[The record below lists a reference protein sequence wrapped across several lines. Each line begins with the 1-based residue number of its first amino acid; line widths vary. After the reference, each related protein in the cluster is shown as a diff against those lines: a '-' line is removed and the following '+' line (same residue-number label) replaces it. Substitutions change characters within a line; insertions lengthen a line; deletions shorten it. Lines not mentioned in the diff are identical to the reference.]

1 MLGLEVNFKTFF
13 LGDVLQFLSR
23 VKKTGVLRIA
33 GSDSGEIYLENGI
46 VVHATDNFGKGMTAL
61 LNLSFGELRT
71 GQFIADANPPER
83 TISGDFGKL
92 TENLEKRRIEFEE
105 IRKKLPRM
113 DAVLVKSTKD
123 LKSAVALRRTDWHIL
138 ALVDGKRTLSDIL
151 AESKVGG
158 YEATK
163 TIIWLKE
170 QGLIYAPKEVEE
182 VMSELIEFLRFL
194 FDVFGKNGPK
204 WLSAWGALNAENST
218 VVHAV
223 RINEKTMTVEP
234 AAELDSA
241 EIKKA
246 IKDFEQ
252 YMRKEGPAVYGKV
265 LFRKKW
271 QDFERRYK
279 IR

>member
-1 MLGLEVNFKTFF
+1 MLGLEVNFKTFL

-23 VKKTGVLRIA
+23 VKKSGVLKIA

-61 LNLSFGELRT
+61 LNLSFGELTT
-71 GQFIADANPPER
+71 GQFIPDANPPEH

-92 TENLEKRRIEFEE
+92 AENLEKRRIEFEE

-113 DAVLVKSTKD
+113 DTVLVKSTKD
-123 LKSAVALRRTDWHIL
+123 LESAVALRRTDWHIL
-138 ALVDGKRTLSDIL
+138 ALVDGKRTLSNVIG
-151 AESKVGG
+151 ESKVGG

-194 FDVFGKNGPK
+194 FDIFGKNGPK
-204 WLSAWGALNAENST
+204 WLSTWGALNAENSKIA
-218 VVHAV
+218 HAV
-223 RINEKTMTVEP
+223 RVNEKTMTVEP

-246 IKDFEQ
+246 LKDFEQ
-252 YMRKEGPAVYGKV
+252 YIRKEGPSVYGKV

>member
-1 MLGLEVNFKTFF
+1 M
-13 LGDVLQFLSR
+13 
-23 VKKTGVLRIA
+23 
-33 GSDSGEIYLENGI
+33 
-46 VVHATDNFGKGMTAL
+46 
-61 LNLSFGELRT
+61 
-71 GQFIADANPPER
+71 
-83 TISGDFGKL
+83 
-92 TENLEKRRIEFEE
+92 
-105 IRKKLPRM
+105 
-113 DAVLVKSTKD
+113 
-123 LKSAVALRRTDWHIL
+123 
-138 ALVDGKRTLSDIL
+138 
-151 AESKVGG
+151 
-158 YEATK
+158 
-163 TIIWLKE
+163 
-170 QGLIYAPKEVEE
+170 
-182 VMSELIEFLRFL
+182 
-194 FDVFGKNGPK
+194 
-204 WLSAWGALNAENST
+204 SAWGALNAENST

>member
-1 MLGLEVNFKTFF
+1 MLGLEVNFKTFL
-13 LGDVLQFLSR
+13 LGDVLQFLSH
-23 VKKTGVLRIA
+23 VKKTGVLRVA

-61 LNLSFGELRT
+61 LNLSFGELT
-71 GQFIADANPPER
+71 SGQFIPDASPPER

-105 IRKKLPRM
+105 IKRKLPRM
-113 DAVLVKSTKD
+113 DTVLVKSTKD
-123 LKSAVALRRTDWHIL
+123 LESAVALRRTDWQIL
-138 ALVDGKRTLSDIL
+138 ALVDGKRTLSEVI

-163 TIIWLKE
+163 TVIWLKK
-170 QGLIYAPKEVEE
+170 QGLIYAPEEVEK
-182 VMSELIEFLRFL
+182 VMAELIEFLQFL
-194 FDVFGKNGPK
+194 FDIFGANGPK
-204 WLSAWGALNAENST
+204 WLHAWGALNAENT
-218 VVHAV
+218 KIVNAV
-223 RINEKTMTVEP
+223 RVNEKTMAVEP
-234 AAELDSA
+234 AAELDSTD
-241 EIKKA
+241 IKKGL
-246 IKDFEQ
+246 KDFEQ
-252 YMRKEGPAVYGKV
+252 YIRKEGPSVYGKV

>member
-1 MLGLEVNFKTFF
+1 MLGLEVNFKTFL

-123 LKSAVALRRTDWHIL
+123 LESAVALRRTDWHIL

-234 AAELDSA
+234 AFELDST

-252 YMRKEGPAVYGKV
+252 YMRKEGPSVYGKV

>member
-1 MLGLEVNFKTFF
+1 MLGLEINFKTFP
-13 LGDVLQFLSR
+13 LGDILQFLCR
-23 VKKTGVLRIA
+23 VEKTGVLRIS
-33 GSDSGEIYLENGI
+33 GGDSGEIYLENGI

-61 LNLSFGELRT
+61 LNLSFGELTT
-71 GQFIADANPPER
+71 GQFIPDANPPER
-83 TISGDFGKL
+83 TISGNFGKL

-105 IRKKLPRM
+105 IKKRLPRM
-113 DAVLVKSTKD
+113 DTVLVKSTKD
-123 LKSAVALRRTDWHIL
+123 LESAVALRRTDWQIL
-138 ALVDGKRTLSDIL
+138 ALVDGKRTVKDVI
-151 AESKVGG
+151 AESKVAG

-182 VMSELIEFLRFL
+182 VMAELIEFLRFL
-194 FDVFGKNGPK
+194 FDIFGTNGPK
-204 WLSAWGALNAENST
+204 WLHAWGALHAENSKI
-218 VVHAV
+218 VRAV

-234 AAELDSA
+234 IAELDS
-241 EIKKA
+241 IQIQKGL
-246 IKDFEQ
+246 KDFEH
-252 YMRKEGPAVYGKV
+252 YVRREGPAVYGKV